1 MLHID
6 DFLFKPVSPV
16 RKDFR
21 GKIQET
27 DVTSMGGSNKRAP
40 CAVSL

>member
-6 DFLFKPVSPV
+6 DFLLKPVSPV
-16 RKDFR
+16 RKDFH

-27 DVTSMGGSNKRAP
+27 DITSMGASCKRAP
-40 CAVSL
+40 CAVSF